1 MLRNS
6 LLLGG
11 SVAIL
16 GAVIAP
22 AQASTISADTWYVG
36 FFGTAPI
43 SFPLEGAF
51 FLTGPGTSPPDGNP
65 TAIAPDAPWTVTLSK
80 PGELTFTDVG
90 LSGAQFTLTFTGAT
104 TGTVMTSTPVPEA
117 EVGGCISCALA
128 NPDFSSGVFAL
139 NAGTT
144 TISGFQTQFRPPGN
158 FDFEVTSGVPEP
170 STWAMMLLGFAG
182 LGIAGYRNARMGAG
196 RLFRPPDRSSS
207 SHLDSMSRRPMAA
220 LDQRRPRSF
229 GV

>member
-16 GAVIAP
+16 GAVMAP
-22 AQASTISADTWYVG
+22 AQASTIDTDIWYAG

-43 SFPLEGAF
+43 PYPLQGGGPP
-51 FLTGPGTSPPDGNP
+51 FLTAPGTSAPDGNP
-65 TAIAPDAPWTVTLSK
+65 TAFAPDSPWTITLSK

-90 LSGAQFTLTFTGAT
+90 LSGAQFALTFTGAT
-104 TGTVMTSTPVPEA
+104 TGTVMTSTPA
-117 EVGGCISCALA
+117 LGADVGSCISCALA
-128 NPDFSSGVFAL
+128 DPDFSSGVFAL

-144 TISGFQTQFRPPGN
+144 TISGFQTQFRPPGS
-158 FDFEVTSGVPEP
+158 FDFEVTNGVPEP

-182 LGIAGYRNARMGAG
+182 LGIAGYRNAKSGAG
-196 RLFRPPDRSSS
+196 RLFRPPDRSSPS
-207 SHLDSMSRRPMAA
+207 PSGAMSRRATAA
-220 LDQRRPRSF
+220 LD
-229 GV
+229 